1 MGHYVNEK
9 ALRYQEYITRE
20 ENIRHHTY
28 REERTQFELLR
39 AGDPRALD
47 ARRKASRENQPGRV
61 SLDPLRNLKYLTVT
75 PSPLPA
81 APLSREAWTKSAP
94 MTSAICIF
102 KKWT

>member
-39 AGDPRALD
+39 AGDPRGA
-47 ARRKASRENQPGRV
+47 
-61 SLDPLRNLKYLTVT
+61 DPV
-75 PSPLPA
+75 
-81 APLSREAWTKSAP
+81 
-94 MTSAICIF
+94 
-102 KKWT
+102 